1 MNIPVSLYIGLRY
14 ARTGKSSH
22 FISFINLFSVVGIAL
37 GLMALI
43 TVASVM
49 NGFELQLKER
59 LLGIMPH
66 IIVDTTQAEDT
77 ATAVKQLAEIDGVK
91 STSAFIESEGVLQSK
106 RGIQGVVIQGVDP
119 IVMAQDSVIAKN
131 MIRGDFSDL
140 QQGQYNIIIGQ
151 ALATKLKLRQGD
163 KTRVISAASSVYTP
177 VGRMPSQRLFKVAG
191 VFNVGSQLDDK
202 VILMHLSDSAKLL
215 RKPTNRVL
223 QSRLFLDDAFNY
235 LQVEKHI
242 SLPTVNWRTRQGPLF
257 DAVKMEKNMMSLML
271 LLIISVAAFNIVSA
285 LVMVVTEKQGD
296 IAILRTQGMTG
307 TEILGIFLINGLY
320 NGVKGTLFGLAGG
333 LLLVNLINPFLFLIE
348 APVAMAIDGAGLPVD
363 MQWGQIL
370 SMVVL
375 SISLCFIA
383 TIYPAYKALS
393 VKPALALK
401 YE

>member
-1 MNIPVSLYIGLRY
+1 MNFPVSLFIGLRY
-14 ARTGKSSH
+14 ARTGKGSH
-22 FISFINLFSVVGIAL
+22 FIAFINLFSVVGIAL

-49 NGFELQLKER
+49 NGFELQLKNR

-66 IIVDTTQAEDT
+66 IIVDTRNAEDI
-77 ATAVKQLAEIDGVK
+77 ATVNNRLAAIDGVK
-91 STSAFIESEGVLQSK
+91 NTSAFIESEGVLQSK

-119 IVMAQDSVIAKN
+119 IVMEQDSVIAKN
-131 MIRGDFSDL
+131 MMIGKFSDL
-140 QQGQYNIIIGQ
+140 HQGRYNIIIGQ
-151 ALATKLKLRQGD
+151 ALATKLNLRPGD

-177 VGRMPSQRLFKVAG
+177 VGRMPSQRLFTIAG
-191 VFNVGSQLDDK
+191 IFNVGSQLDDK
-202 VILMHLSDSAKLL
+202 VILMHLSDSARLL
-215 RKPTNRVL
+215 RKPTQKVVQTRM
-223 QSRLFLDDAFNY
+223 FLDDAFDY
-235 LQVEKHI
+235 LEVENQI
-242 SLPTVNWRTRQGPLF
+242 SLPTINWRTRQGPLF

-296 IAILRTQGMTG
+296 IAILRTQGITS
-307 TEILGIFLINGLY
+307 TEIVGIFLINGLY
-320 NGVKGTLFGLAGG
+320 NGLKGTLFGLLGG
-333 LLLVNLINPFLFLIE
+333 LILVSLINPFLSFIE
-348 APVAMAIDGAGLPVD
+348 APIAMSLDGKGLPID

-375 SISLCFIA
+375 SIALCFMA